1 LKSKGSDQLD
11 KSKVNQRGQ
20 IKESKGSDQLDKS
33 KGSDQL
39 DNNKKQPIVISHTLR
54 MVLNNCFGYQVYLT
68 PLIYPF
74 DLTPLILV
82 LNNCFGYQVYLTPL
96 I

>member
-1 LKSKGSDQLD
+1 MKIKG
-11 KSKVNQRGQ
+11 V
-20 IKESKGSDQLDKS
+20 KS

-68 PLIYPF
+68 PLIFDPF
-74 DLTPLILV
+74 DFDPFDFDPFDFDPFDFDPFDFDL
-82 LNNCFGYQVYLTPL
+82 
-96 I
+96 